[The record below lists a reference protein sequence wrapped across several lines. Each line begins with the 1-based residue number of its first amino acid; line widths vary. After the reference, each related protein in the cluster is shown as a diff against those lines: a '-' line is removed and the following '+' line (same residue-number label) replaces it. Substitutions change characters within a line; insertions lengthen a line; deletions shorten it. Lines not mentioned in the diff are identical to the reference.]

1 MILKTAFQ
9 KLFRAREEA
18 ARMRPGADDGCDP
31 YEKPF
36 LDHLEDLRHT
46 LMKIGGTLA
55 ISTFLC
61 FLFHPQIF
69 ELIQVPAKV
78 KMASLPGGGVLWDK
92 LDLITLSP
100 PEFIV
105 LMLKLSFYSGLIITF
120 PFTVYFLFQF
130 ILPGLREV
138 EKRAVIPGVGI
149 GFVLFIVG
157 ACFAFF
163 FAVPVALRYFYIF
176 ENERISNLDPSKAAL
191 AKPLETL
198 PLIGFD
204 GEKVPPADSKE
215 AIEAAKEAEEEA
227 KKAEEGGE
235 TPPPAVLTPELKS
248 EIRDYLRQSLA
259 TAEGANFALRYD
271 ESRDRMV
278 LVEAKGGKSVYR
290 IGEYINFITRLVIV
304 FGISFQL
311 PIIVTILV
319 KLELL
324 TARVMRDTRNYAWVF
339 IVVAAA
345 ILTPPDVLSLGLLA
359 GPMILLYE
367 VCVIIASLF
376 EKARER
382 KERAEERKR
391 QTRLE
396 RLYATPPSELSEEE
410 KAELHRAEIEQY
422 EREHAHLHEDDDH
435 VARDSLHGD
444 HDHDSGHDHPDHG
457 TGNHDESWHED
468 GNYWHDDAHYHDYH
482 DPHHGEGGHDAASG
496 LESDHAEPEDL
507 SSGEGEGAD
516 AETSP
521 KEDGETAANA
531 DGGDSTDS
539 NTDSDEWSEH
549 DYCEPDGPVVDL
561 NHATLEE
568 LQTLPGVGP
577 KMAETLVAHRPYE
590 TFDDLDRVPGLGPEK
605 IRRITERIMLG

>member
-9 KLFRAREEA
+9 KLFRAREQA

-55 ISTFLC
+55 ISTILC
-61 FLFHPQIF
+61 FIFHPQIF

-78 KMASLPGGGVLWDK
+78 KMAALPGGGVLWDK

-130 ILPGLREV
+130 IIPGLREA

-149 GFVLFIVG
+149 GFVLFLVG
-157 ACFAFF
+157 ASFAFF

-176 ENERISNLDPSKAAL
+176 ENERISNLDPAKAAL

-198 PLIGFD
+198 PLVGFD
-204 GEKVPPADSKE
+204 GEKVPPAGSKE
-215 AIEAAKEAEEEA
+215 ALEAA
-227 KKAEEGGE
+227 KKAEEAKAAGAE
-235 TPPPAVLTPELKS
+235 PAPSTLTPELKA

-290 IGEYINFITRLVIV
+290 IGEYINFITRLVLV
-304 FGISFQL
+304 FGLSFQL

-359 GPMILLYE
+359 GPMVILYE
-367 VCVIIASLF
+367 ICVIIASLF

-396 RLYATPPSELSEEE
+396 RLHSTPPSELSEEE

-422 EREHAHLHEDDDH
+422 EREHAHLYGEDSEH
-435 VARDSLHGD
+435 VSRDSLHGEGA
-444 HDHDSGHDHPDHG
+444 SEPG

-468 GNYWHDDAHYHDYH
+468 GHYWHDDAHYHDYH
-482 DPHHGEGGHDAASG
+482 DPHHGEEGDK

-507 SSGEGEGAD
+507 TPGEPEGETGEAD
-516 AETSP
+516 KTEEAEA
-521 KEDGETAANA
+521 K
-531 DGGDSTDS
+531 TDPWPEYE
-539 NTDSDEWSEH
+539 NCAPE
-549 DYCEPDGPVVDL
+549 GPVVDL
-561 NHATLEE
+561 NHASLEE
-568 LQTLPGVGP
+568 LQTLPGIGP
-577 KMAETLVAHRPYE
+577 KMAEVIAAHRPYE
-590 TFDDLDRVPGLGPEK
+590 TFDDLDRIPGLGPDK